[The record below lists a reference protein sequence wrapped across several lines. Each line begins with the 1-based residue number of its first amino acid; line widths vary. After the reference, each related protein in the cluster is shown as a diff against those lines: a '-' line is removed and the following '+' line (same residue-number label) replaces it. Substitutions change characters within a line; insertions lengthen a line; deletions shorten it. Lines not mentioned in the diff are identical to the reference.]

1 MKNIDH
7 NLTNYNYTLDF
18 DDNKHTIRAKRKWQ
32 LKDYS
37 RENTFLLKRKAFIKR
52 ETHYIKIQHYNSCF
66 MWFL

>member
-7 NLTNYNYTLDF
+7 NFTNYSYALDF

-37 RENTFLLKRKAFIKR
+37 GRILS
-52 ETHYIKIQHYNSCF
+52 Y
-66 MWFL
+66 